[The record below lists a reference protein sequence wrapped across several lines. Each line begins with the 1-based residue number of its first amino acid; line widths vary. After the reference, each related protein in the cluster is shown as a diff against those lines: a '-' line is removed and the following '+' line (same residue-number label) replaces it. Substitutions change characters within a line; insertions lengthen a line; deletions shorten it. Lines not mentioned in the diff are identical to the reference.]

1 MINIIT
7 SHPLD
12 LPNFSFWASLV
23 VSGKELSANA
33 GDEDL
38 ITSSK
43 RSVGEGDG
51 NPLQYSCL
59 ENPMDK
65 GAWRAIVHKV
75 TKSDMTKGLSKHI
88 P

>member
-38 ITSSK
+38 ITVSK

-59 ENPMDK
+59 GNPMNR
-65 GAWRAIVHKV
+65 GAWWATFHGV
-75 TKSDMTKGLSKHI
+75 TKSQI
-88 P
+88 

>member
-38 ITSSK
+38 ITASK

-59 ENPMDK
+59 GNPMNR
-65 GAWRAIVHKV
+65 GAWWATFHGV
-75 TKSDMTKGLSKHI
+75 TKSQI
-88 P
+88 

>member
-38 ITSSK
+38 ITASK
-43 RSVGEGDG
+43 GSVGEGDG

-59 ENPMDK
+59 GNPMNR
-65 GAWRAIVHKV
+65 GAWWATFHGV
-75 TKSDMTKGLSKHI
+75 TKSQI
-88 P
+88 

>member
-38 ITSSK
+38 ITASK

-51 NPLQYSCL
+51 NPLQYSCRG
-59 ENPMDK
+59 NPMNR
-65 GAWRAIVHKV
+65 GAWWATFHCV
-75 TKSDMTKGLSKHI
+75 TKSQI
-88 P
+88 

>member
-38 ITSSK
+38 ITASK

-59 ENPMDK
+59 GNPMNR
-65 GAWRAIVHKV
+65 GAWWATFHCV
-75 TKSDMTKGLSKHI
+75 TKSQI
-88 P
+88 